1 MTDKGDGSYNVY
13 ILIQRTWIESNAGI
27 ELRHQV
33 LTLDGIDVSKERL
46 EAHENVWLYYQIKI
60 LILLEEIKNKSKV
73 AASKKKLQPT
83 PFSRR

>member
-33 LTLDGIDVSKERL
+33 LTLDGIDISKERL
-46 EAHENVWLYYQIKI
+46 EALKMYGYIIK
-60 LILLEEIKNKSKV
+60 
-73 AASKKKLQPT
+73 
-83 PFSRR
+83 